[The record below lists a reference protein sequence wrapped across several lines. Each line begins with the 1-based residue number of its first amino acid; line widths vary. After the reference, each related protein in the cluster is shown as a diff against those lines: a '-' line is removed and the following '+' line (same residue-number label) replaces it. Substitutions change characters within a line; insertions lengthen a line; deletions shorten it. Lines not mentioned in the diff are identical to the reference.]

1 MTGPVWDGKGVDPW
15 LPERLAAE
23 TAVTQAERAIY
34 REYWSLFSGWL
45 VGVRRSVLST
55 GLSPDPNG
63 VWAQA
68 PAWQQRMDT
77 FVNGPIR
84 ETLGLAYADVW
95 GKGYAFDARPA
106 VTGYLTQVENR
117 MVRTTGEVFD
127 AVAGEVAKGA
137 AVGESI
143 PKIAARVDEVLTATG
158 TERWPNRAVTV
169 ARTETIG
176 ALNAG
181 RQDAFV
187 SVAEALEG
195 EWEQMWLAT
204 VDARTREDHAAADGQ
219 RVPVGSPFIVG
230 GEPLM
235 QPGDPAGSAGQTVN
249 CRCSTLLLRPGE
261 DMDLSN
267 RQFTDELVDA

>member
-1 MTGPVWDGKGVDPW
+1 MTGPVWDGKGTDPW

-23 TAVTQAERAIY
+23 STVTAAERAIY
-34 REYWSLFSGWL
+34 REYWAAFSGWL
-45 VGVRRSVLST
+45 VGVRRAVLRT
-55 GLSPDPNG
+55 GLTPDPNG

-68 PAWQQRMDT
+68 PAWQRRMDQ

-84 ETLGLAYADVW
+84 DTVGLAYADVW

-106 VTGYLTQVENR
+106 VTSYLTQVDNR
-117 MVRTTGEVFD
+117 MVRTPGEVFD
-127 AVAGEVAKGA
+127 VVAGEVSKGA
-137 AVGESI
+137 GLGESI
-143 PKIAARVDEVLTATG
+143 PKIADRIDEVLTATG

-219 RVPVGSPFIVG
+219 RVPTGSPFIVG

-235 QPGDPAGSAGQTVN
+235 FPGDPAGSAGNVIN

-261 DMDLSN
+261 DQDMSN
-267 RQFTDELVDA
+267 RQFADELAEV